1 MRLKFAPPALGFKRL
16 WLSESARLL
25 VMAGGIGVLAALSIA
40 VFHVGIEIGHLIFQ
54 QQLGHNVFGG
64 VLGALGSVIA
74 LALAGALV
82 GGLMH
87 RFVGHERHHGVTA
100 IVETVALAGGRLPY
114 RKAPFKAVASAIS
127 IGAGASVGPE
137 DPSVQ
142 IGANWASA
150 LGQWMRIS
158 EEQVRLLV
166 AAGAAAAVASAFRTP
181 IAGVFFALEVI
192 LNGTFSTGGF
202 SAIVL
207 ASVIASAL
215 TQAIEPVG
223 TEAVG
228 PLSYTLTSPAEI
240 ALFIPLGIALAPIA
254 AGLIRFV
261 YYARTM
267 WKRRVTLPAP
277 LGTALAGALVGLVGV
292 FVPQILGTGRSVMNG
307 VLSDRLDL
315 AVGTLVVIGVAK
327 LIMTAVSLAGG
338 FVGGVF
344 APSLFIGTMFGAAY
358 GHLIETI
365 VPTANAQAYAI
376 AGMAGMMSGVLR
388 APMTAIMIVFEL
400 TNDYRLILPIMLTS
414 VVCMLLAER
423 FTREGI
429 YTFSLVREGIH
440 LRKGTELDVMQAVH
454 VHEVMQS
461 PAPTISEGATLI
473 ELRDA
478 LKAHNTRSLCVVD
491 ADGQLVGVVTLRDL
505 QIAFEQ
511 GVGKHVCDI
520 CSRNLIVAYPDETV
534 QTALNKM
541 ATRDVGRLPV
551 VSPTSGQLL
560 GIFRRHH
567 IVKAYNRML
576 TRRVEEQYR
585 AEQLRLHTLTG
596 AHVIELY
603 LPQGAPPVGQAIRAL
618 KFPDECVVA
627 SVRRAGRLIVPNG
640 DTVLNAGDV
649 LTLVAAP
656 EVEQDLRALFSAN
669 GLR

>member
-1 MRLKFAPPALGFKRL
+1 MSLQSTRPAFGLKRL

-25 VMAGGIGVLAALSIA
+25 VMATLIGVITAFSI
-40 VFHVGIEIGHLIFQ
+40 VLFHVGMETAHHLFQEEIGRNL
-54 QQLGHNVFGG
+54 LGGVFG
-64 VLGALGSVIA
+64 AFGSVIA

-82 GGLMH
+82 GWLMH

-114 RKAPFKAVASAIS
+114 RKAPFKALASALS
-127 IGAGASVGPE
+127 LGAGASVGPE

-158 EEQVRLLV
+158 EDQVRLLV
-166 AAGAAAAVASAFRTP
+166 AAGAAAAIASAFRTP

-202 SAIVL
+202 GAIVL
-207 ASVIASAL
+207 ASVISSAL
-215 TQAIEPVG
+215 TQAIEPIG
-223 TEAVG
+223 AEAVG

-254 AGLIRFV
+254 AGLIRIV
-261 YYARTM
+261 HGARAT
-267 WKRRVTLPAP
+267 WKQRVTLPAP
-277 LGTALAGALVGLVGV
+277 LGTALVGALVGIVGL
-292 FVPQILGTGRSVMNG
+292 FVPQILGTGREVMNG
-307 VLSDRLDL
+307 VLSGHLDFAL
-315 AVGTLVVIGVAK
+315 GALLVIGLVK

-358 GHLIETI
+358 GHLIEMI
-365 VPTANAQAYAI
+365 VPTTNLQAYAI

-414 VVCMLLAER
+414 IVCMLLAER
-423 FTREGI
+423 FTHEGM

-440 LRKGTELDVMQAVH
+440 LRKGTELDVMQAVR

-461 PAPTISEGATLI
+461 PAPIIHEGAPLAD
-473 ELRDA
+473 LRDSF
-478 LKAHNTRSLCVVD
+478 KAQNTRSLCVVD
-491 ADGQLVGVVTLRDL
+491 AHGGLVGVVTLRDL
-505 QIAFEQ
+505 QTAFEKGIGEQ
-511 GVGKHVCDI
+511 VCDI
-520 CSRNLIVAYPDETV
+520 CSRGLIVAYPDETV

-541 ATRDVGRLPV
+541 AARDVGRLPV
-551 VSPTSGQLL
+551 VNPTTGELV

-567 IVKAYNRML
+567 IVKAHNRML
-576 TRRVEEQYR
+576 TRRVEEQHR
-585 AEQLRLHTLTG
+585 TEQIRLHTLTG

-603 LPQGAPPVGQAIRAL
+603 LPQGAQPVGQPIRAL
-618 KFPDECVVA
+618 KLPDECVIA
-627 SVRRAGRLIVPNG
+627 SVRRGGRLIVPHG

-656 EVEQDLRALFSAN
+656 EVEQELRALFSPSES
-669 GLR
+669 